1 MTNSKKPIGVF
12 DSGIGGLT
20 VLEKLMEKFPNE
32 DFIYVADQGH
42 CPYGTKTE
50 EGIKECVLNVGKYLI
65 AKDVKAIVIAC
76 NTASLFI
83 KYLQEITEIP
93 VISVIEPTCMA
104 AINKTENKKVAVLA
118 TIATINKGAYQAL
131 LKENNVT
138 PFGVACSEF
147 VDFVENYELTDP
159 LGQEIVSKKL
169 EELKDKGVDTLIHG
183 CTHFSLLEPQ
193 MKNVLGEINYVAC
206 GEPTSEKLFEILK
219 EKELL
224 RLEEN
229 NNRYVKIGTTGSKEN
244 ALMNM
249 KWFKKE
255 HEPIEEIEL

>member
-1 MTNSKKPIGVF
+1 MTNKNLPIGVF

-42 CPYGTKTE
+42 CPYGTKSFDE
-50 EGIKECVLNVGKYLI
+50 IKECVLNVGKYLI
-65 AKDVKAIVIAC
+65 ANDVKAIVIAC

-104 AINKTENKKVAVLA
+104 AVNKTKVNKVAVLA
-118 TIATINKGAYQAL
+118 TVATINKGAYQEL
-131 LKENNVT
+131 LKQNNVE

-147 VDFVENYELTDP
+147 VDFVENYELDNP
-159 LGQEIVSKKL
+159 LGQEIVNKKL
-169 EELKDKGVDTLIHG
+169 EVLKDSGVDTLIHG
-183 CTHFSLLEPQ
+183 CTHFSLLEDN
-193 MKNVLGEINYVAC
+193 MRKVLGDINYVAC
-206 GEPTSEKLFEILK
+206 GEPTSDRLYEILK
-219 EKELL
+219 EKSLL
-224 RLEEN
+224 RESN
-229 NNRYVKIGTTGSKEN
+229 DSRYVKIGTTGSKEN

-255 HEPIEEIEL
+255 HEPIKEIRF

>member
-1 MTNSKKPIGVF
+1 MNNVKKPIGVF

-50 EGIKECVLNVGKYLI
+50 EGIKECVLNVGRYLI

-83 KYLQEITEIP
+83 KYLEEITDIP

-104 AINKTENKKVAVLA
+104 AINKTKNNKVAVLA

-131 LKENNVT
+131 LNNNGVEA
-138 PFGVACSEF
+138 FGVRCSEF

-159 LGQEIVSKKL
+159 LGQKIVDEKL
-169 EELKDKGVDTLIHG
+169 EELKDKNVDTLIHG
-183 CTHFSLLEPQ
+183 CTHFSLLEPN
-193 MKNVLGEINYVAC
+193 MRKVLGDINYVAC
-206 GEPTSEKLFEILK
+206 GEPTSIKLYEILK
-219 EKELL
+219 EKSLL
-224 RLEEN
+224 RFDE
-229 NNRYVKIGTTGSKEN
+229 NNRYVKIQTTGSKEN

-249 KWFKKE
+249 KWFKAP
-255 HEPIEEIEL
+255 HEEIEEIEI

>member
-1 MTNSKKPIGVF
+1 MTKNKPIGVF

-50 EGIKECVLNVGKYLI
+50 EEIIECVLNVGKYLI

-83 KYLQEITEIP
+83 KHLQDITDIP
-93 VISVIEPTCMA
+93 VISVIEPTCQA
-104 AINKTENKKVAVLA
+104 AVDKTKNGKIAVLA
-118 TIATINKGAYQAL
+118 TIATIKKGKYQELISLENKIAY
-131 LKENNVT
+131 
-138 PFGVACSEF
+138 GVACSEF
-147 VDFVENYELTDP
+147 VDFVENHELDDP
-159 LGQEIVSKKL
+159 LGQIIVNEKL
-169 EELKDKGVDTLIHG
+169 DCLKGENVDTLIHG
-183 CTHFSLLEPQ
+183 CTHFSLLEDK
-193 MKNVLGEINYVAC
+193 MRKVLGNINYVAC
-206 GEPTSEKLFEILK
+206 GEPTSEQLYKILE

-224 RLEEN
+224 NEN
-229 NNRYVKIGTTGSKEN
+229 NEGRYVRIFTTGSVEN

-249 KWFKKE
+249 KWFKSP
-255 HEPIEEIEL
+255 HEDIKKIEV

>member
-1 MTNSKKPIGVF
+1 MNNNNKPIGVF

-42 CPYGTKTE
+42 CPYGTKTI

-83 KYLQEITEIP
+83 KYLQEITTIP

-104 AINKTENKKVAVLA
+104 AINKTKNKKVAVLA
-118 TIATINKGAYQAL
+118 TVATINKGAYQSL
-131 LKENNVT
+131 LKQHDVT
-138 PFGVACSEF
+138 PYGVPCSEF

-159 LGQEIVSKKL
+159 LGQEIVNKKL
-169 EELKDKGVDTLIHG
+169 ECLKDKGIDTLIHG
-183 CTHFSLLEPQ
+183 CTHFSLLEPN
-193 MKNVLGEINYVAC
+193 MKKVLGDINYVAC
-206 GEPTSEKLFEILK
+206 GDPTSDELYNILLK
-219 EKELL
+219 NDLL
-224 RLEEN
+224 RKDN
-229 NNRYVKIGTTGSKEN
+229 NNRYVKINTTGSKEN

-255 HEPIEEIEL
+255 HEPIEEIKF